1 MRRERRDPPLPT
13 ILWLSLRAHWI
24 AGLLPLVFLTEI
36 SRAGLAA
43 ATAAFLF
50 GALLDRAGTER
61 TTWHRLSTPLV
72 LTTVLAAAAD
82 LFAGSRDLLSAVT
95 LLVLGVQSVKFLLP
109 KTTRDGWQLCAISFL
124 EFLAAAA
131 VSSEIQFALFL
142 FLFLG
147 LSAGAMWA
155 LHLEEEAE
163 RRETAAEVRP
173 GFAARL
179 LSWAAV
185 AGFVMTAVLFV
196 TIPRIGI
203 GHILRHLNR
212 SSGIS
217 GFADTITLR
226 DVTSVKTDR
235 SVAARIEF
243 PELAPSTVPT
253 DLYFRGAVY
262 PRFDGSR
269 WRRGGTPLAAVPR
282 SGFYYLAG
290 TPPRGEP
297 LSTAE
302 IVLEPASHPA
312 LFVYGTPVII
322 EGDLGHLWT
331 DLAGTYSFQEPVRS
345 AVRYR
350 IRFAK
355 GGSARE
361 RLLPAAR
368 EEALALPS
376 GMEDVRG
383 LSERIAAGAMSDR
396 EKAERFL
403 SHFRSGF
410 RYTLDDPAGT
420 LREFLFV
427 RKAGFCEHYA
437 TGLALLLRAAG
448 IPARVAAGY
457 LGGEWSPPGNYLI
470 VRQSDAHAWTEGWIE
485 GRWVT
490 LDATP
495 PAGEGSPFF
504 VKTGVMGI
512 YLDWARQRW
521 NKYVINYSLKMQA
534 EAVSRSWTTI
544 RRARWS
550 LRDRIRG
557 WEGLPRGRTAA
568 GAAVVAACAVS
579 LAWIL
584 RKRFRPPVAPGTGR
598 AGERLPRS
606 TARLLK
612 FLASK
617 GFRGSPGTTLE
628 EMLDLAVKGSPFLA
642 EEAARFLRLYHR
654 DRFGPCPLPEEESRE
669 SARLADRLRRGLS
682 RPGTA

>member
-1 MRRERRDPPLPT
+1 MTRNRRHPPLPT
-13 ILWLSLRAHWI
+13 ILWVSLRAHWI
-24 AGLLPLVFLTEI
+24 AGLLPLFFLTEI
-36 SRAGLAA
+36 SRVGLAA
-43 ATAAFLF
+43 ATAAFLA
-50 GALLDRAGTER
+50 GVLLDRSGTER
-61 TTWHRLSTPLV
+61 TSWHRLSTPLV
-72 LTTVLAAAAD
+72 LATVLAASAD
-82 LFAGSRDLLSAVT
+82 LYAGSRDLLAAGT

-124 EFLAAAA
+124 EFLAAAS

-142 FLFLG
+142 LLFLG
-147 LSAGAMWA
+147 LSAGAMWS

-163 RRETAAEVRP
+163 RGKTAAEVRP

-185 AGFVMTAVLFV
+185 AGFVMTAALFV

-212 SSGIS
+212 SAGLP

-235 SVAARIEF
+235 RVAARIEF

-253 DLYFRGAVY
+253 DLYLRGAVY
-262 PRFDGSR
+262 SRFDGSR
-269 WRRGGTPLAAVPR
+269 WRRGGTPLAGVPR

-290 TPPRGEP
+290 PHPPGEA

-302 IVLEPASHPA
+302 IVLEPASHSV
-312 LFVYGTPVII
+312 LFVYGTPVIL

-331 DLAGTYSFQEPVRS
+331 DLAGSYSFQEPLRS

-350 IRFAK
+350 VRFAP
-355 GGSARE
+355 GGSARGK
-361 RLLPAAR
+361 LLPAAR
-368 EEALALPS
+368 DGALALPP

-383 LSERIAAGAMSDR
+383 LAERIAAGATSDR
-396 EKAERFL
+396 EKAKRLFA
-403 SHFRSGF
+403 HFRSGF

-420 LREFLFV
+420 VREFLFD
-427 RKAGFCEHYA
+427 RKAGHCEHYA

-457 LGGEWSPPGNYLI
+457 LGGEWSDMGNYLI
-470 VRQSDAHAWTEGWIE
+470 VRQSDAHAWTEGWID

-495 PAGEGSPFF
+495 PAGGHSPFA
-504 VKTGVMGI
+504 VKTGLMGI

-534 EAVSRSWTTI
+534 DAVSRSWNAV
-544 RRARWS
+544 RRTRWS
-550 LRDRIRG
+550 LRDRFGG

-568 GAAVVAACAVS
+568 GAAAVAACAVS

-584 RKRFRPPVAPGTGR
+584 RKRFRPPVPPGSGR
-598 AGERLPRS
+598 AGEKLPRS
-606 TARLLK
+606 YARLLK

-628 EMLDLAVKGSPFLA
+628 QMLDRAVKGAPFLA
-642 EEAARFLRLYHR
+642 EEAGRFLRLYHR
-654 DRFGPCPLPEEESRE
+654 DRFGPRPLPEEESRE
-669 SARLADRLRRGLS
+669 AARLADRLRRGLS
-682 RPGTA
+682 KPGAA

>member
-1 MRRERRDPPLPT
+1 MRRERRHPPLPP
-13 ILWLSLRAHWI
+13 ILWYCLRAHWI
-24 AGLLPLVFLTEI
+24 AGLLPLFFLTEI

-43 ATAAFLF
+43 ATAAFLL
-50 GALLDRAGTER
+50 GVLLDRAGTER
-61 TTWHRLSTPLV
+61 PGWHRLSTPLV
-72 LTTVLAAAAD
+72 LATALAASAD
-82 LFAGSRDLLSAVT
+82 FFAGSRDLLSAVT

-109 KTTRDGWQLCAISFL
+109 KTTRDGWQLCAVSFL

-142 FLFLG
+142 LLFLG

-163 RRETAAEVRP
+163 LREAAAEVLP
-173 GFAARL
+173 GFAVRL
-179 LSWAAV
+179 LSLAAV
-185 AGFVMTAVLFV
+185 AGFAMTAVLFV
-196 TIPRIGI
+196 AIPRIGI
-203 GHILRHLNR
+203 GHILRHLSR
-212 SSGIS
+212 SAGLP
-217 GFADTITLR
+217 GFSDTITLR
-226 DVTSVKTDR
+226 DVTSAKTDR
-235 SVAARIEF
+235 RVAARIEF

-253 DLYFRGAVY
+253 DLYLRGAVY
-262 PRFDGSR
+262 SRFDGSR
-269 WRRGGTPLAAVPR
+269 WRRGGTPLVGVSR

-290 TPPRGEP
+290 SPPPGGP

-312 LFVYGTPVII
+312 LFVYGTPVTI

-331 DLAGTYSFQEPVRS
+331 DLAGSYSFQEPLRS

-350 IRFAK
+350 VRFAQ
-355 GGSARE
+355 GGSSRE
-361 RLLPAAR
+361 KLLPAAR
-368 EEALALPS
+368 DGALALPP

-383 LSERIAAGAMSDR
+383 LAERIAAGAGTDR
-396 EKAERFL
+396 EKAERLL

-420 LREFLFV
+420 VQEFLFV
-427 RKAGFCEHYA
+427 RKAGYCEHYA
-437 TGLALLLRAAG
+437 TGLALLLRSAG

-457 LGGEWSPPGNYLI
+457 LGGEWSAPGNYLI

-495 PAGEGSPFF
+495 PAGGDSPFS
-504 VKTGVMGI
+504 VKTGLLGI

-534 EAVSRSWTTI
+534 EAVSRSWTAV

-557 WEGLPRGRTAA
+557 WEGLPRGRTAGA
-568 GAAVVAACAVS
+568 AAVVSACAVS

-584 RKRFRPPVAPGTGR
+584 RKRFRPPVLFGTGR

-606 TARLLK
+606 YGRLLK

-617 GFRGSPGTTLE
+617 GLRRSPGTTLE
-628 EMLDLAVKGSPFLA
+628 EMLDRAVQGSPLLA
-642 EEAARFLRLYHR
+642 EEAGRFLRLYHL
-654 DRFGPCPLPEEESRE
+654 DRFGPRPLPEEESRE
-669 SARLADRLRRGLS
+669 AARLAVRLRRGLS
-682 RPGTA
+682 RPGAA